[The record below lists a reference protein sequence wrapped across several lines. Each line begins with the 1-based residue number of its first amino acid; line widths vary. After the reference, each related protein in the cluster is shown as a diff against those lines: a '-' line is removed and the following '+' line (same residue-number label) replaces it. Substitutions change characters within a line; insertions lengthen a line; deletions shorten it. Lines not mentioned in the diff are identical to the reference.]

1 MVVSRAL
8 GDAILATSG
17 LGKRFGETAALVDV
31 SIALHGPRLVAILGP
46 NGAGKTTLL
55 DLVEGLEAPT
65 SGSVTLFGAPID
77 AGRYPR
83 GRVGVVMQREFVLDG
98 IDVADY
104 ADLFAAIYARE
115 DGRRR
120 IVERAGLV
128 GRERMRVARLSGGE
142 AQRLFIAAASVH
154 DPELLLLDEPTSEL
168 DPESKERVGE
178 LLRSLAK
185 RALVVMTTHDLDEA
199 ERIADEVL
207 FLFEG
212 RVRAFGT
219 KDDLLRSVG
228 PGATMRDAFFR
239 LCGTTIARGGA
250 AL

>member
-1 MVVSRAL
+1 V
-8 GDAILATSG
+8 IETHG
-17 LGKRFGETAALVDV
+17 LTKRFGDKTALSDV
-31 SIALHGPRLVAILGP
+31 SISLEGPRLVAVLGP

-55 DLVEGLEAPT
+55 DLLEGLEDPT
-65 SGSVTLFGAPID
+65 SGSVSLFGSPID
-77 AGRYPR
+77 PKRYPR
-83 GRVGVVMQREFVLDG
+83 KRVGVVMQKEFVLDG
-98 IDVADY
+98 VRVGDY
-104 ADLFAAIYARE
+104 ADLFAAIYAQ
-115 DGRRR
+115 DGGRKR
-120 IVERAGLV
+120 IVERAGLA
-128 GRERMRVARLSGGE
+128 GREAVSVARLSGGE

-178 LLRSLAK
+178 LLRTLAA

-212 RVRAFGT
+212 SVRAFGT
-219 KDDLLRSVG
+219 KQSLLEGVG
-228 PGATMRDAFFR
+228 SMRDAFFK
-239 LCGTTIARGGA
+239 LCGTTIARGGS